1 MGKEWDLIIWS
12 DESKFELSGGHQRTW
27 VWRREDQRMDPDCLV
42 PTLKDGKKSVMVW
55 GCFTRFGVGP
65 LVRIEGRLAAKDYI
79 AILQANFLPY
89 LASLTDPKRFTLQE
103 DDAPIHTAKKT
114 EAWRKKNKISLL
126 PWPAQ
131 SPDLNPIENLWAA
144 LDYQVDK
151 VGRKPKNENDLFAI
165 LQEAW
170 QNIPVANLETLVDS
184 MPKRVKLVV
193 EANGYP
199 IKY

>member
-1 MGKEWDLIIWS
+1 MEW
-12 DESKFELSGGHQRTW
+12 
-27 VWRREDQRMDPDCLV
+27 V
-42 PTLKDGKKSVMVW
+42 
-55 GCFTRFGVGP
+55 
-65 LVRIEGRLAAKDYI
+65 
-79 AILQANFLPY
+79 
-89 LASLTDPKRFTLQE
+89 
-103 DDAPIHTAKKT
+103 
-114 EAWRKKNKISLL
+114 
-126 PWPAQ
+126 WPAQ